1 MFKEKVKDMTI
12 EADKPMSK
20 EKVRDITADEK
31 RKLLLK
37 KQKVLMTL
45 TGATAATPI
54 AILGSRALAVEVSDI
69 AEQIFQWVGA
79 GGIVLGIVILI
90 VGIMTF
96 FSAEDDG
103 PQKSKGKGQ
112 IAAGIG
118 SLAVGAAIAAAAGT
132 IAGWVSDA
140 FSS

>member
-1 MFKEKVKDMTI
+1 MFKEKVKDMT
-12 EADKPMSK
+12 
-20 EKVRDITADEK
+20 ADEK
-31 RKLLLK
+31 RKLSLK
-37 KQKVLMTL
+37 KQKALMTL

-54 AILGSRALAVEVSDI
+54 AILGSRALAADI
-69 AEQIFQWVGA
+69 EEIATQIFQWVGA

-90 VGIMTF
+90 VGVMTF
-96 FSAEDDG
+96 ISAEDDG

>member
-1 MFKEKVKDMTI
+1 MFKEKVKDMT
-12 EADKPMSK
+12 
-20 EKVRDITADEK
+20 ADEK
-31 RKLLLK
+31 RKLSLK
-37 KQKVLMTL
+37 KQKALMTL

-54 AILGSRALAVEVSDI
+54 AIFGSRALADADIQTI
-69 AEQIFQWVGA
+69 AEQIFQWIGA

-90 VGIMTF
+90 VGVMTF

-118 SLAVGAAIAAAAGT
+118 SLAVGAAIIAAANT